1 LLDHRVIIHAPDASS
16 AKANLS
22 SSWLRRIANFRNA
35 LKDLFAIQPSD
46 GIVSA
51 QIEDIREAAIVDFRE
66 MDYWPCVPFNARHK
80 GL

>member
-1 LLDHRVIIHAPDASS
+1 VIGTAAFLPVLEPRLLDHRVIIHAPDASS

-51 QIEDIREAAIVDFRE
+51 QLKDIREVGN
-66 MDYWPCVPFNARHK
+66 P
-80 GL
+80 